1 MAWRDPFHSH
11 GLLRRERS
19 GRRTRTPHFA
29 FCVVALFAVGS
40 GCGRQLPPVPGLG
53 LVTISGFVYQEGT
66 AEVGEPRLPAALITV
81 QQLEGAPRTAT
92 SDAHG
97 FYTVSVMSGPMSITA
112 SKSGY
117 VARASHVDVSDDTT
131 LNFSLMPS

>member
-29 FCVVALFAVGS
+29 FCVVALLAVGS
-40 GCGRQLPPVPGLG
+40 GCGRQPPAAPGLG

-66 AEVGEPRLPAALITV
+66 AEDGEPRLAEVLITV
-81 QQLEGAPRTAT
+81 QQVEGSPRTAT

-97 FYTVSVMSGPMSITA
+97 FYTVSVMSGPISITA

-117 VARASHVDVSDDTT
+117 VARASHVDVSDDTI
-131 LNFSLMPS
+131 LNFSLMPT